1 MFSLIRT
8 TSLAITA
15 LLLLSV
21 AHAETYV
28 YDEVGRLIQVTYDD
42 GSRIFYTYDNR
53 GNIVQRSDAKP
64 DEVDTDG
71 DGILDIDDPD
81 DDNDG
86 MPDFFEISN
95 GLNSLLAADASADPD
110 MDGATNLQE
119 FQTGTD
125 PQNPASVDA
134 CFSNVAVAPLAASSA
149 LALEQ
154 RLYFANPGS
163 NVTQQTFLRFVN
175 PNATP
180 AAIEV
185 YGIDDG
191 GAPSK
196 KIISFILASQESKQ
210 FNAQDVENGNA
221 GKGFT
226 GNLCNGQGKWQFRVR
241 SDTALKVMS
250 LIRTPDGFLT
260 SVNDVVPRSGINN
273 QVYFAN
279 PASNIT
285 QQTFMR
291 FVNLTANTGTVT
303 ITGVDDAGVS
313 SPGTMTFTLGPNQSK
328 QINAQEI
335 EGGNVAKGLTGSLG
349 NGTGKWFLT
358 VASTLDMQVMSL
370 IRTPDGFLTNLSGMV
385 AINGAGDHV
394 IYFGNPASEP
404 ARQTF
409 LRIINTTNQMR
420 TVAIAGIDD
429 AGNPA
434 PGGNIL
440 FDLVPNESK
449 QMNAGDLENGNPGKG
464 LAGMLG
470 DGEGRWRLT
479 VSHSGGIQVMSLVRT
494 PDGFLTNLSR
504 VTPITGNVN
513 DVWFFNPGTNPNQVS
528 SLRIIND
535 SNAPGTVTITGI
547 DDNGNPAPGGSVT
560 FTIAG
565 KGGKEISSADLENGN
580 AGIGLTGALGNG
592 AGKWRLKIS
601 SALDLKV
608 QGLMNT
614 PSGFLTNLSST
625 AE

>member
-1 MFSLIRT
+1 MAVLALIYFPN
-8 TSLAITA
+8 AY
-15 LLLLSV
+15 
-21 AHAETYV
+21 AETYV
-28 YDEVGRLIQVTYDD
+28 YDEIGRLIQVTYDD
-42 GSRIFYTYDNR
+42 GSEIHYTYDRR
-53 GNIVQRSDAKP
+53 GNIVQRSDVQP
-64 DEVDTDG
+64 SEVDTDG
-71 DGILDIDDPD
+71 DGILDINDPD

-86 MPDFFEISN
+86 MPDIFEISN
-95 GLNSLLAADASADPD
+95 GLNSLLASDASADPD
-110 MDGATNLQE
+110 ADGATNLQE

-125 PQNPASVDA
+125 PQNAASVDA
-134 CFSNVAVAPLAASSA
+134 CFGNTAVAPLASSSA

-163 NVTQQTFLRFVN
+163 NVIQQTFLRFVN
-175 PNATP
+175 PNASV
-180 AAIEV
+180 ASIEV
-185 YGIDDG
+185 YGIDDDG
-191 GAPSK
+191 VPSK
-196 KIISFILASQESKQ
+196 KIISFMLAAQASLQ
-210 FNAQDVENGNA
+210 FNAQDIENGNA
-221 GKGFT
+221 NKLT
-226 GNLCNGQGKWQFRVR
+226 GNLCNGKGKWQLKIR
-241 SDTALKVMS
+241 SDKALKIMS

-260 SVNDVVPRSGINN
+260 SVNDVVPTAGNN
-273 QVYFAN
+273 NLVYFAN
-279 PASNIT
+279 PASNII

-291 FVNLTANTGTVT
+291 FVNLTANTGLVT
-303 ITGVDDAGVS
+303 ITGVDDAGVPS
-313 SPGTMTFTLGPNQSK
+313 SSTMTFTLGPNQSK

-335 EGGNVAKGLTGSLG
+335 EGGNPNKGLTGSLG
-349 NGTGKWFLT
+349 NGAGKWFLT

-404 ARQTF
+404 DRQTF

-434 PGGNIL
+434 PSGNIL
-440 FDLVPNESK
+440 FDLGPNQSK
-449 QMNAGDLENGNPGKG
+449 QMNAGDLENGNAAKG

-470 DGEGRWRLT
+470 DGTGRWRLT
-479 VSHSGGIQVMSLVRT
+479 VSSLGGLQVLSLVRT

-513 DVWFFNPGTNPNQVS
+513 DAWFFNPGTNPNQVS

-535 SNAPGTVTITGI
+535 SNTPGTVTITGI
-547 DDNGNPAPGGSVT
+547 DDNGNAAPGGGVT
-560 FTIAG
+560 FTIAAKSG
-565 KGGKEISSADLENGN
+565 KAITSADLENGN

-592 AGKWRLKIS
+592 AGKWRLKITS
-601 SALDLKV
+601 TLDLKV